1 MKGHLVTASPYLR
14 RPRVGSAPKALTVAQ
29 IVNAYQFPSGVDGT
43 GQTVAIVEL
52 GGAFDPVDLH
62 TFCDG
67 SGIPT
72 PFVSGT
78 AVGGASITPDPG
90 GADVEVML
98 DIEIVAAAAPG
109 AKQLVFFGENSDAG
123 FLDAF
128 EAAIASGPCAVSCS
142 WGGPESSWSASTMR
156 AYDAVFAK
164 AAAAGVAV
172 FCAAGDSGD
181 LDGTGRKVA
190 DFPASSPNVFA
201 CGGTRLVLDSS
212 GARLSETPWDDS
224 ASSATGGGYS
234 SLFARP
240 TWQPSTVGSHR
251 GLPDLAGNADPN
263 SGYQMVTGGQW
274 ATVGGTSAVA
284 PLMAGLWARLCQLN
298 GGPIRNAAELLYA
311 NPKAFVDIVSGGGR
325 DVYPPSVGWDADSGL
340 GVPVGTVLAGL
351 LGAPTPTPPP
361 TPVPPAQPDPADV
374 ELAKAFAVY
383 QGAFATWMGAKGI
396 SIGGANLPQV
406 GTSSNPAVW
415 TFRAAS

>member
-1 MKGHLVTASPYLR
+1 MRAT
-14 RPRVGSAPKALTVAQ
+14 PRLTLPRAGSSPKALTVTQ
-29 IVNAYQFPSGVDGT
+29 ITGAYQFPTTADGT

-52 GGAFDPVDLH
+52 GGAYSPTDLAM
-62 TFCDG
+62 FCKG
-67 SGIPT
+67 SGIAVPSVT
-72 PFVSGT
+72 AT
-78 AVGGASITPDPG
+78 AVGGASIVADPG

-98 DIEIVAAAAPG
+98 DVEVVAAAAPG

-128 EAAIASGPCAVSCS
+128 EAAIASGACAVSCS
-142 WGGPESSWSASTMR
+142 WGGPESSWTAATMR

-224 ASSATGGGYS
+224 ADSATGGGYS
-234 SLFARP
+234 KVFARP
-240 TWQPSTVGSHR
+240 AWQPSTVGSHR

-340 GVPVGTVLAGL
+340 GVPVGTALASL
-351 LGAPTPTPPP
+351 LTQTPTPPP
-361 TPVPPAQPDPADV
+361 SPVPPAQPDPADV

-383 QGAFATWMGAKGI
+383 QGAFAAWMGAKGI